1 MAVKGKNE
9 GQKLILEI
17 DNGDLT
23 KLEDVIK
30 KWSFKDYQSF
40 FRFAIS
46 LLILNEEKS
55 VSIKVDG
62 TQQTFAP
69 ASDLL
74 KE

>member
-1 MAVKGKNE
+1 MAVKGRVE
-9 GQKLILEI
+9 GQKLLLEV
-17 DNGDLT
+17 DNGDFT
-23 KLEDVIK
+23 KLEEVMK
-30 KWSFKDYQSF
+30 KWAFKDYQSF
-40 FRFAIS
+40 LRFAIS

-62 TQQTFAP
+62 KQQTFAP